1 MKLKMQDILNFTTF
15 YEAVKDEKLAI
26 KTAYRLTKLT
36 KAIENELGFYREKLQ
51 AIINQYAQLD
61 ENGKPVPTEDG
72 AGVKLRPE
80 TEADCYAA
88 IYELQDI
95 EVELPDIKFTFD
107 EFEGTQLTIAQIN
120 TAMNFFE
127 EE

>member
-15 YEAVKDEKLAI
+15 YEVVKDEKLSI

-61 ENGKPVPTEDG
+61 EAGKPIPTEDG

>member
-1 MKLKMQDILNFTTF
+1 MKLKMKEITNFTIF
-15 YEAVKDEKLAI
+15 YEAVKDSKLSV
-26 KTAYRLTKLT
+26 KTAYHLTKLT

-61 ENGKPVPTEDG
+61 EEGRPIPTEDG

-88 IYELQDI
+88 IHELQDI

>member
-1 MKLKMQDILNFTTF
+1 MKLKMKEITNFTIF
-15 YEAVKDEKLAI
+15 YEAVKDSKLSV

-61 ENGKPVPTEDG
+61 EEGKPIPTEDG
-72 AGVKLRPE
+72 TGVKLRPE
-80 TEADCYAA
+80 TETDCYEA

-95 EVELPDIKFTFD
+95 EVELPDIKFTFAD
-107 EFEGTQLTIAQIN
+107 FENTQLTMAEIN
-120 TAMNFFE
+120 SAINFFE

>member
-36 KAIENELGFYREKLQ
+36 KAIESELGFYREKLQ

-61 ENGKPVPTEDG
+61 EAGRPIPTEDG

>member
-1 MKLKMQDILNFTTF
+1 MKLKMQDILSFTTF

-36 KAIENELGFYREKLQ
+36 KAIESELGFYREKLQ
-51 AIINQYAQLD
+51 AIINQYALLG
-61 ENGKPVPTEDG
+61 ESGKPVLTEDG
-72 AGVKLRPE
+72 TGVKLRPE
-80 TEADCYAA
+80 TETDCYEA

>member
-1 MKLKMQDILNFTTF
+1 MKLKMQEIINFTTF

-61 ENGKPVPTEDG
+61 ENGKPIPTEDG

>member
-15 YEAVKDEKLAI
+15 YEVVKDEKLAI

-36 KAIENELGFYREKLQ
+36 KAIENELSFYREKLQ

-61 ENGKPVPTEDG
+61 EEGKPIPTEDG
-72 AGVKLRPE
+72 NGFKLRPE
-80 TEADCYAA
+80 TETDCYAA
-88 IYELQDI
+88 IYELQEI

>member
-15 YEAVKDEKLAI
+15 YEVVKDEKLAI

-36 KAIENELGFYREKLQ
+36 KAIENELSFYREKLQ

-61 ENGKPVPTEDG
+61 EEGKPIPTEDG

-88 IYELQDI
+88 IYELQEI
-95 EVELPDIKFTFD
+95 EIELPDIKFTFAD
-107 EFEGTQLTIAQIN
+107 FENTQLTIAEVNSAI
-120 TAMNFFE
+120 NFFE

>member
-1 MKLKMQDILNFTTF
+1 MKLKMQEITNFTTF
-15 YEAVKDEKLAI
+15 YEVVKDEKLAI

-61 ENGKPVPTEDG
+61 EEGKPIPTEDG

>member
-1 MKLKMQDILNFTTF
+1 MKLKMQEIINFATF

-61 ENGKPVPTEDG
+61 EEGRPILTEDG

>member
-15 YEAVKDEKLAI
+15 YEVVKDEKLAI
-26 KTAYRLTKLT
+26 KTAYRLSKLT

-51 AIINQYAQLD
+51 AIIKQYAQLD
-61 ENGKPVPTEDG
+61 EEGNPIPTDDG

>member
-1 MKLKMQDILNFTTF
+1 MKLKMQEITNFTTF
-15 YEAVKDEKLAI
+15 YEAVKDFKLSV

-61 ENGKPVPTEDG
+61 ENGKPIPTEDG
-72 AGVKLRPE
+72 AGVKLHPE

>member
-1 MKLKMQDILNFTTF
+1 MKLKMQEITNFTTF
-15 YEAVKDEKLAI
+15 YEAVKDSKLSVR
-26 KTAYRLTKLT
+26 TAYRLTKLT

-51 AIINQYAQLD
+51 AIIKQYAQLD
-61 ENGKPVPTEDG
+61 ESGNAIPTDDG

-88 IYELQDI
+88 IYELQEI

-107 EFEGTQLTIAQIN
+107 EFEDTQLTIAQIN

>member
-1 MKLKMQDILNFTTF
+1 MREITNFTTF
-15 YEAVKDEKLAI
+15 YEAVKDSKLSI

-51 AIINQYAQLD
+51 AIIKQYAQLD
-61 ENGKPVPTEDG
+61 EEGKPIPTDDG
-72 AGVKLRPE
+72 AGVILRPE

>member
-1 MKLKMQDILNFTTF
+1 MKLKMREITNFTTF
-15 YEAVKDEKLAI
+15 YEAVKDSKLSV

-61 ENGKPVPTEDG
+61 EEGKPIPTEDG

-127 EE
+127 GE

>member
-1 MKLKMQDILNFTTF
+1 MKLKMQEITNFTIF
-15 YEAVKDEKLAI
+15 YEAVKDSKLPI
-26 KTAYRLTKLT
+26 KTAYKLTKLT
-36 KAIENELGFYREKLQ
+36 KAIESELSFYREKLQ
-51 AIINQYAQLD
+51 AIIKQYAQLD
-61 ENGKPVPTEDG
+61 ENGNAIPTDDG
-72 AGVKLRPE
+72 SGVKLRPE

>member
-1 MKLKMQDILNFTTF
+1 MKLKMQDIFNFTTF

-61 ENGKPVPTEDG
+61 ENGKPIPTEDG
-72 AGVKLRPE
+72 AGVKLRSE

-95 EVELPDIKFTFD
+95 EVELPNIKFTFD